1 MYCIHDL
8 TCDFID
14 DYRKGSVCHA
24 GKVNVHYDKIIIEI
38 PKKDGVKDIYMNFN
52 LMNGLGVNF
61 IV

>member
-38 PKKDGVKDIYMNFN
+38 PKKTG
-52 LMNGLGVNF
+52 
-61 IV
+61 